1 MKYFYFILYSKTKR
15 IKFRLSLISL
25 ILLIFLFGVSFVFSV
40 FFLFQRVK
48 LKEQKEMYSNLYADE
63 KIKLQSLEEQI
74 TETSE
79 FYEDYYD
86 NLTNYSIKYFKELDE
101 KNKGQISNDLKPIF
115 QNMGIIDD
123 SKVFEWAQN
132 AYSIKSFLNKL
143 KGFKEVKEK
152 FLALIPNG
160 WPIEKKIGYITS
172 VYGPRVSPF
181 DNKVRMHEGI
191 DISAPTGTAIKSMA
205 DGVILFSG
213 VKKGYGNVIMVRHEY
228 GYSSLYAHCDK
239 LLKRVN
245 QKVKKGDAIATVGNT
260 GRSTAPHLHLEI
272 RLGNK
277 IINPWIY
284 LSSDN

>member
-25 ILLIFLFGVSFVFSV
+25 VLLILFLGISFTFSIL
-40 FFLFQRVK
+40 FLFQRSK
-48 LKEQKEMYSNLYADE
+48 LAKEKEIYSKLYVNE
-63 KIKLQSLEEQI
+63 KIKLQNLEEQI
-74 TETSE
+74 TETSQ

-86 NLTNYSIKYFKELDE
+86 NLTNYSIKYFKELNE
-101 KNKGQISNDLKPIF
+101 KNKGQITNDLKPIF
-115 QNMGIIDD
+115 QNMGIVDD
-123 SKVFEWAQN
+123 SKVFQWAQN

-143 KGFKEVKEK
+143 EDFQEVKEK
-152 FLALIPNG
+152 FLNLIPNG

-181 DNKVRMHEGI
+181 DNKIRMHEGI
-191 DISAPTGTAIKSMA
+191 DISSPIGTAIKSMA
-205 DGVILFSG
+205 DGIILFSG

-228 GYSSLYAHCDK
+228 GYNSLYAHCDK

-245 QKVKKGDAIATVGNT
+245 QKVKKGDKIATVGNS
-260 GRSTAPHLHLEI
+260 GKSTAPHLHLEI

-277 IINPWIY
+277 IINPWVYI
-284 LSSDN
+284 SSDN